1 MKKLSLIAAA
11 KIGIMDGHENAI
23 ILIFKN
29 VESGFSGLCVQGSS
43 VSEIFKGQSEREPY
57 DACREWFSENQD
69 GFLEVETLKLE
80 DAQVQR
86 ALQRSEQ
93 TLKDI

>member
-1 MKKLSLIAAA
+1 MKKINLIAAA
-11 KIGIMDGHENAI
+11 KISIMDSYENAI

-29 VESGFSGLCVQGSS
+29 AEQGFSGLCVQGSS
-43 VSEIFKGQSEREPY
+43 LSELFQGQSEREPY
-57 DACREWFSENQD
+57 DACREWFSEQQD

-80 DAQVQR
+80 DPQVHR

-93 TLKDI
+93 ILKDN